1 MIMSNTSIKLYQG
14 TAHLC
19 SYLPEQT
26 AVMQVVDP
34 QFPLS
39 ASHYGMLL
47 ESGFRRSGD
56 MVYRPGCPACSACK
70 PARIDTG
77 AFQPNRSQR
86 RCLKMNREI
95 ELKVTPSL
103 QERHF
108 RLYQEYLLARHADG
122 DMSADSIEEMQRF
135 LLSEWSE
142 TLLLEGWQD
151 QQLLFVAVTDVVDG
165 GLSALYTFFDPA
177 LHQRS
182 LGTYAILQQ
191 IEQAKQLGL
200 KWLYL
205 GYWVAGCQKMS
216 YKANFSALQVLTRNE
231 GWQALK

>member
-1 MIMSNTSIKLYQG
+1 MSDTSIKLYQG
-14 TAHLC
+14 TPHSCA
-19 SYLPEQT
+19 YLPEQT
-26 AVMQVVDP
+26 AVMHVVDP
-34 QFPLS
+34 QFPLT

-56 MVYRPGCPACSACK
+56 MVYRPGCPSCSACK
-70 PARIDTG
+70 PARIDTST
-77 AFQPNRSQR
+77 FRPNRSQR
-86 RCLKMNREI
+86 RCLKINREI
-95 ELKVTPSL
+95 QLRITPSL
-103 QERHF
+103 QQRHF
-108 RLYQEYLLARHADG
+108 KLYQEYLQSRHGDG
-122 DMSADSIEEMQRF
+122 DMSTDSITEMQSF

-177 LHQRS
+177 LQQRS

-191 IEQAKQLGL
+191 IEQARQLGL

-205 GYWVAGCQKMS
+205 GYWISGCPKMS
-216 YKANFSALQVLTRNE
+216 YKANFNAVQILSHNE

>member
-1 MIMSNTSIKLYQG
+1 MSNTSIKLYQG
-14 TAHLC
+14 TAHAC
-19 SYLPEQT
+19 AYLPEQT
-26 AVMQVVDP
+26 AVMHVVDP
-34 QFPLS
+34 QFPLT

-47 ESGFRRSGD
+47 ESGFRRSGN
-56 MVYRPGCPACSACK
+56 MVYRPGCPSCSACK
-70 PARIDTG
+70 PARIDTS
-77 AFQPNRSQR
+77 AFRPNRSQR
-86 RCLKMNREI
+86 RCLKINRKI

-108 RLYQEYLLARHADG
+108 RLYQEYLLSRHADG
-122 DMSADSIEEMQRF
+122 DMSADSIMEMQRF

-205 GYWVAGCQKMS
+205 GYWIAGCQKMS
-216 YKANFSALQVLTRNE
+216 YKANFSAVQVLSHNE
-231 GWQALK
+231 GWKALK